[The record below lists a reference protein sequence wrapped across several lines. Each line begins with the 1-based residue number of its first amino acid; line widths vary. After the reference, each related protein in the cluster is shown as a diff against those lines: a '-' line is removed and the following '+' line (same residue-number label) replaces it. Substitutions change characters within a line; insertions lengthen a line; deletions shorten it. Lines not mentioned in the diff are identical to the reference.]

1 MERHRYDGARHPV
14 INAIPLLRSSV
25 MSVTLKLKRSAVNIL

>member
-1 MERHRYDGARHPV
+1 VPAIPV

-25 MSVTLKLKRSAVNIL
+25 MSMTLKLKRSAVNTL